1 MAGPADGK
9 YYILDGLKPVECEF
23 VTWMEWSNET
33 GGSGFEVASTRVR
46 DPNGKEYG
54 IITAFRGIGNS
65 LYATVIFPNHECAKD
80 MGTYNTLIDAKHGH
94 QEHVIR
100 LVRSGVFQL
109 VDQE

>member
-1 MAGPADGK
+1 MSNEF
-9 YYILDGLKPVECEF
+9 YILEGLRPKRVEF
-23 VTWMEWSNET
+23 VEWQEWSNET

-65 LYATVIFPNHECAKD
+65 LYATVIFPDHECAKD
-80 MGTYNTLIDAKHGH
+80 MSSYPTLIEAKHGH
-94 QEHVIR
+94 REHVLR